1 MTRAALLFCLFQ
13 LACHKRLVAEEARR
27 AEVAP
32 AMRQELARRV
42 QAALPTL
49 Q

>member
-1 MTRAALLFCLFQ
+1 MKRAALLLCLFPGVG
-13 LACHKRLVAEEARR
+13 HEI
-27 AEVAP
+27 AP